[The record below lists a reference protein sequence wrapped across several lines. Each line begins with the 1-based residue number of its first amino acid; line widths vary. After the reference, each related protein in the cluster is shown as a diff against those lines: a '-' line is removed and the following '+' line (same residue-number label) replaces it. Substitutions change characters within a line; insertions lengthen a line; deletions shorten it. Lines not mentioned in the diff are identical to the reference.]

1 MLVYIGIFI
10 DLSEWLYKFF
20 VCFVVFVVKSI
31 KFKEIKL
38 MSIQP
43 KGEDLRRA
51 VKWVSEE
58 RTYNSEKDVK
68 AIVQEACMKFDLS
81 TQR

>member
-1 MLVYIGIFI
+1 
-10 DLSEWLYKFF
+10 
-20 VCFVVFVVKSI
+20 
-31 KFKEIKL
+31 

-58 RTYNSEKDVK
+58 RKYNPEKEVK
-68 AIVQEACMKFDLS
+68 TIVQEACMKFDLS
-81 TQR
+81 PIDADFLLRHLLEEEQ

>member
-1 MLVYIGIFI
+1 MG
-10 DLSEWLYKFF
+10 
-20 VCFVVFVVKSI
+20 
-31 KFKEIKL
+31 
-38 MSIQP
+38 IQP

-58 RTYNSEKDVK
+58 RNYNPEKEVK

-81 TQR
+81 PIDADFLLRHLLEKEQ

>member
-1 MLVYIGIFI
+1 
-10 DLSEWLYKFF
+10 
-20 VCFVVFVVKSI
+20 
-31 KFKEIKL
+31 

-58 RTYNSEKDVK
+58 RADNSEKEVK

-81 TQR
+81 PKDEEFLLRYLLEKEQ

>member
-1 MLVYIGIFI
+1 MG
-10 DLSEWLYKFF
+10 
-20 VCFVVFVVKSI
+20 
-31 KFKEIKL
+31 
-38 MSIQP
+38 IQP

-58 RTYNSEKDVK
+58 RKYNSEKEVE

-81 TQR
+81 PIDEEFLLRHLLDKEK

>member
-1 MLVYIGIFI
+1 
-10 DLSEWLYKFF
+10 
-20 VCFVVFVVKSI
+20 
-31 KFKEIKL
+31 

-58 RTYNSEKDVK
+58 RKYNPEKEQKVL
-68 AIVQEACMKFDLS
+68 IEEACVKFDLS
-81 TQR
+81 PLDADFLLSKLLEQKK

>member
-1 MLVYIGIFI
+1 
-10 DLSEWLYKFF
+10 
-20 VCFVVFVVKSI
+20 
-31 KFKEIKL
+31 

-58 RTYNSEKDVK
+58 RKYDPEKEQK
-68 AIVQEACMKFDLS
+68 TLIEEACVKFDLS
-81 TQR
+81 PLDADFLLRKLLEQEK

>member
-1 MLVYIGIFI
+1 
-10 DLSEWLYKFF
+10 
-20 VCFVVFVVKSI
+20 
-31 KFKEIKL
+31 

-58 RTYNSEKDVK
+58 RKYNQEKEQK
-68 AIVQEACMKFDLS
+68 ALIEEACVKFDLS
-81 TQR
+81 PLDADFLLCKLLEQEK